1 MKPRPFKEMNK
12 ILIAPRGAHA
22 DGIFM
27 DGPLDYHTGK
37 SVREI
42 GDLPV
47 FRDGQQII
55 SCWKLNPW
63 DRIKALCF
71 GRVWLGIWGKTTQPP
86 VRLDCCRTIFS
97 RQPKPKGLANVTRG
111 KEIP

>member
-12 ILIAPRGAHA
+12 ILTAPLGEP
-22 DGIFM
+22 DQGI
-27 DGPLDYHTGK
+27 
-37 SVREI
+37 EE
-42 GDLPV
+42 LPV

-71 GRVWLGIWGKTTQPP
+71 GRVWLGVWGKTTQPP
-86 VRLDCCRTIFS
+86 VRLDCCRTIF
-97 RQPKPKGLANVTRG
+97 RQQ
-111 KEIP
+111 